1 MIRTVAIRSP
11 VCMSAALALG
21 LGAAQAAQAATFS
34 ARGNEPGW
42 HLEMTEKAITFRDQD
57 GETFS
62 IEPVPAPVAADAGP
76 TYSAVVGGQAF
87 TLTVADK
94 GCSDTMTG
102 MPYPKTVTLVVGER
116 RLAGCGGE
124 PASLLHGDWKID
136 AIGGKASVEKSEP
149 DGRIHGNGSCN
160 RFFGGFRL
168 SGEGLKLSEIG
179 TSRMLC
185 DEPWMDQERALL
197 AAFDGVTR
205 FEVVSPTQVQLVG
218 MNGVL
223 VSLRK

>member
-1 MIRTVAIRSP
+1 M
-11 VCMSAALALG
+11 
-21 LGAAQAAQAATFS
+21 AQAATFS

-42 HLEMTEKAITFRDQD
+42 LLEITENAITFRDQD

-62 IEPVPAPVAADAGP
+62 IEPVPASVAADNGA
-76 TYSAVVGGQAF
+76 TYSAVVGGEAF
-87 TLTVADK
+87 ALTVADK

-116 RLAGCGGE
+116 RLAGCGGD

-136 AIGGKASVEKSEP
+136 AIGGKAIVKKSDPTLTFAP

-160 RFFGGFRL
+160 RFFGGFTL
-168 SGEGLKLSEIG
+168 SGEGLKLSETG
-179 TSRMLC
+179 ASMMLC
-185 DEPWMDQERALL
+185 DQPLMAQERALL

-205 FEVVSPTQVQLVG
+205 FEVLSPTQLQLVG
-218 MNGVL
+218 LSGVL